1 MTSTSSLLLTN
12 IASLSLSISL
22 CVYVYGC
29 RVLFLSTEQI
39 LNELL
44 LLHIITNNPAGIDGP
59 VFTDEL
65 VNGQSLS
72 DKYGEGLNV
81 EVAYYKTNVKAVYT
95 SPADSTGPAACVPKA
110 KWIDINFPV
119 CGGSIAVHIV
129 SQVMLPLSC
138 TIFPTIEEIALDTP
152 ELSLLAEAFSILD
165 GAGVVIGG
173 STQFAPTNLA
183 WNRAFLLLGSNKD
196 AVFNNVPLLTDIVL
210 YNRVVSSLPICK
222 LSDDS
227 TLITDP
233 VGAFNPQSN
242 FFEGNEPFLLKVSIK
257 SVLQRLCGGQLANQY
272 IFRRIVISSNTNS
285 AKVLVPDI
293 QACDGRVY
301 ITDAVLLPATLFFS
315 LTLMDLV
322 CSASILSTLCSIIRD
337 TPVTSVLALLSSASV
352 KLVLFAPTNF
362 AISSAL
368 QYLRIDNSELEVG
381 DLEVLLAY
389 HVAEVDP
396 FNADPVFTFQF
407 RDEVDSF
414 ENLEGLLLTV
424 VVTGNFPLE
433 GFFIDGGCNR
443 AQILVPLSNRVAVN
457 GVLHVI
463 DRLLLPP
470 FEQKFCPSP
479 CGRLELNPLTTVFI
493 AAIYA
498 LGLDNEYC
506 TVGASFVGD
515 TYEPPRLDY
524 AGPAT
529 VFAPSDL
536 AFAKQLFQGGLT
548 VATIFSSYPER
559 LYDTILYHTIEGVEY
574 FTSDLFDEQILEP
587 SVTNTGFFPIT
598 SGHIETDTFL
608 TARRFDSF
616 SFIRKNLLNT
626 AVFIEGQRCTFS
638 LNPSDC
644 AGRIIVPDQRTLNG
658 GDQEASTI
666 IQVIDQV
673 LTPPF
678 VLDCIEPAGSVSGPA
693 TSISIAAEVQYVG
706 PVGCSLF
713 CVGHLA
719 RCLPCSPFVAQE
731 IYTSPVN
738 GQLLSN
744 QPSRIVYTLYVN
756 QIGEVRWGQV
766 PGLVR
771 SKWESDHAI
780 GPVGLIKA
788 GTSIV
793 AQGFLATNL
802 KIFNVIANAIDV
814 TTVTTEDDDDDIV
827 DAALLKIYI
836 DGILRGAALADFT
849 SIISLAEIQA
859 RITEL
864 ISTKYVIDRPLFDIR
879 AGNYFGP
886 LVRPSGKGIV
896 GPIESLL
903 GPFEGGTMSLVDAS
917 EMEDGDAALGS
928 AYTSANDTIAA
939 MQAIGEG
946 AVTAQTIYY
955 SLRTGLNPVEALG
968 ELFDGIDGVGFYE
981 RNGFP
986 DVLATTEFYKN
997 CGPIFN
1003 QYKNVDGTGAS
1014 DKFSPCGISAVYFQ
1028 EWAGVIFRL
1037 AVYANTE
1044 VFPSQCVGQPFGRPL
1059 L

>member
-1 MTSTSSLLLTN
+1 MRACVCVCVCVCGVVFSPSS
-12 IASLSLSISL
+12 
-22 CVYVYGC
+22 
-29 RVLFLSTEQI
+29 QI

-44 LLHIITNNPAGIDGP
+44 LLHIVTNNPAGIDGP
-59 VFTDEL
+59 IFTDEL
-65 VNGQSLS
+65 VNGQSLT
-72 DKYGEGLNV
+72 DKYGEGLTV
-81 EVAYYKTNVKAVYT
+81 EVAYYKTNVKAVYAFP
-95 SPADSTGPAACVPKA
+95 SNGSGPSACVPKA
-110 KWIDINFPV
+110 KWIDINFPI
-119 CGGSIAVHIV
+119 CGGSISVHIV

-165 GAGVVIGG
+165 GAGVVITGA
-173 STQFAPTNLA
+173 TQFAPTNLA

-210 YNRVVSSLPICK
+210 YNRVISNLPICQIK
-222 LSDDS
+222 DGS
-227 TLITDP
+227 TLLTDP

-242 FFEGNEPFLLKVSIK
+242 FFQGDEPFLLKVSIRSK
-257 SVLQRLCGGQLANQY
+257 LQRLCGGQLANQY

-301 ITDAVLLPATLFFS
+301 ITDAVLLPATLFFT

-337 TPVTSVLALLSSASV
+337 TPVDSVLALLSSASV

-368 QYLRIDNSELEVG
+368 RYLKIDNADLEVG
-381 DLEVLLAY
+381 DLEVLLGF

-407 RDEVDSF
+407 RDEVDAF
-414 ENLEGLLLTV
+414 ENLEGNDLFI

-433 GFFIDGGCNR
+433 GFFVDGGCNR

-470 FEQKFCPSP
+470 FEQKFCPTP

-506 TVGASFVGD
+506 TVGASFIGD
-515 TYEPPRLDY
+515 TYDPPRTDY
-524 AGPAT
+524 SDAGAT
-529 VFAPSDL
+529 IFAPTDL

-548 VATIFSSYPER
+548 VATIFGSYPER
-559 LYDTILYHTIEGVEY
+559 LYDIILYHTIREFAY
-574 FTSDLFDEQILEP
+574 FSTDLYDGQELFP
-587 SVTNTGFFPIT
+587 SVTNTGFFPVAT
-598 SGHIETDTFL
+598 GHITTPTIL
-608 TARRFDSF
+608 TARRFDSY
-616 SFIRKNLLNT
+616 SFIRRNLLNT

-658 GDQEASTI
+658 GDADFTTI

-678 VLDCIEPAGSVSGPA
+678 ILECRDPHGAASLPAVSLSV
-693 TSISIAAEVQYVG
+693 AAEVQYVG

-713 CVGHLA
+713 CVGYGA

-731 IYTSPVN
+731 IFTSPVN
-738 GQLLSN
+738 GQALSN

-814 TTVTTEDDDDDIV
+814 KSVSTTSSSKRK

-864 ISTKYVIDRPLFDIR
+864 ISTKYIIDRPLFDIR
-879 AGNYFGP
+879 AGNSFGP
-886 LVRPSGKGIV
+886 LVRPSDKGIV

-903 GPFEGGTMSLVDAS
+903 LGPYEGGTMSLVDAS
-917 EMEDGDAALGS
+917 EMEDGDAAMDS

-939 MQAIGEG
+939 MQAIGES

-955 SLRTGLNPVEALG
+955 SLRTGINPVEAIG
-968 ELFDGIDGVGFYE
+968 ELFDGIDGVGYYE

-1003 QYKNVDGTGAS
+1003 QYKNVDGTGAFG
-1014 DKFSPCGISAVYFQ
+1014 KFSPCGISAVFFQ
-1028 EWAGVIFRL
+1028 EWAGTIFRL
-1037 AVYANTE
+1037 AVYAGTE
-1044 VFPSQCVGQPFGRPL
+1044 VFPSQCVGQPFGRPNL
-1059 L
+1059 